1 MVSFGFKRSC
11 PLVGITQ
18 RRLPGAPVPIEVGR
32 HYDASGARF
41 RREVGHFTAL
51 GRKGAP
57 PSSKGCPINFV
68 TPPHFHRNE

>member
-18 RRLPGAPVPIEVGR
+18 RHLPHAPVPIEVGR

-41 RREVGHFTAL
+41 RREVGHFSAL

-57 PSSKGCPINFV
+57 PFSKQCPIYFV
-68 TPPHFHRNE
+68 MQPHFD